1 MNAEIAVMSEKPKAV
16 HGTMKDIYEL
26 TKPRIAF
33 LVLITT
39 FTGMWLSA
47 QTLPPLEL
55 ILFTLVGVGLGS
67 ASSGALNQYVDR
79 DIDQYMSRTQ
89 KRPLPDGRLAPWVA
103 LVTGVV
109 LGVLSFAILAFKVNL
124 LTAWLTLATTAFY
137 IGIYTLWLKRTTPLC
152 TSLGGIAGALP
163 PVLGI
168 TAVTGQ
174 LNWTAAALFAF
185 MFIWQPPHFWAL
197 ALIKAEE
204 YRKAG
209 IPILPVVKGEWI
221 TKRQMLIYTVLLL
234 PASMSLFWLGIAGW
248 LYVSVATI
256 LSLVYIGLTI
266 DFMQRPLT
274 NQLAYRLFFFSII
287 YLCLLF
293 VMMFVDCYRVV

>member
-1 MNAEIAVMSEKPKAV
+1 MNADLAVPSEKTHATN
-16 HGTMKDIYEL
+16 GILKDLYEL

-47 QTLPPLEL
+47 KTLPPFEL
-55 ILFTLVGVGLGS
+55 ILFTLVGVGLGA
-67 ASSGALNQYVDR
+67 ASSGALNNYMDR

-103 LVTGVV
+103 LAVGGT
-109 LGVLSFAILAFKVNL
+109 LAILSFGLLAFKVNF
-124 LTAWLTLATTAFY
+124 LTAWLTLATTVFY
-137 IGIYTLWLKRTTPLC
+137 VGVYTMWLKRTTPLC

-168 TAVTGQ
+168 TAVTGSI
-174 LNWTAAALFAF
+174 NATAVALFAF
-185 MFIWQPPHFWAL
+185 MFLWQPPHFWAL
-197 ALIKAEE
+197 ALIRTEE

-209 IPILPVVKGEWI
+209 IPMLPVVKGEWI

-234 PASMSLFWLGIAGW
+234 PSAFSLFLLGVTGW
-248 LYVSVATI
+248 FYLAVATV
-256 LSLVYIGLTI
+256 LSLIYIGLTV
-266 DFMQRPLT
+266 DFMRRPMT
-274 NQLAYRLFFFSII
+274 NDLAYRLFFFSII
-287 YLCLLF
+287 YLCVVF
-293 VMMFVDCYRVV
+293 VMMFVDCALVA